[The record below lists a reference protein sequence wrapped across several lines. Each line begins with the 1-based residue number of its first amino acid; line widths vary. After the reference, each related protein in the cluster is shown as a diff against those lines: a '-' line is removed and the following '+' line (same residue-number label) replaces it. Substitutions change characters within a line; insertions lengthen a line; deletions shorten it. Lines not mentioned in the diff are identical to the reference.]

1 MINKLLWIDT
11 ETSGLLPEKHG
22 IIQIAGIVEIQG
34 KVKEKFMLLNN
45 CSNKEISDDALKIN
59 GYTRQQIS
67 SFPKQNETYR
77 KLIEIFGKYVD
88 KYDKLDKFV
97 VAGQQVDF
105 DVNFLLQFFKD
116 NGDNYFFSWVE
127 SRSYLD
133 TKYIL
138 TFLQDRGLI
147 PKLENSK
154 NITISKYFGRD
165 ITGAHD
171 AAIDIE
177 LTMANYKSMCALI

>member
-1 MINKLLWIDT
+1 MIDKLLWLDI
-11 ETSGLLPEKHG
+11 ESSGLIPEKHG
-22 IIQIAGIVEIQG
+22 IIQIAGIVEIRG
-34 KVKEKFMLLNN
+34 KVEEKFMLLNN

-67 SFPKQNETYR
+67 SFSKQDETYR

-88 KYDKLDKFV
+88 KYDKLDKFI
-97 VAGQQVDF
+97 VAGQFVHF
-105 DVNFLLQFFKD
+105 DVNFLHQFFKD
-116 NGDNYFFSWVE
+116 NNDNYFFSWVE

-138 TFLQDRGLI
+138 TFLQDRGKM
-147 PKLENSK
+147 PMLENSK

-165 ITGAHD
+165 ITGSHD
-171 AAIDIE
+171 AAVDIE